1 MNRSALEHIIRAA
14 GEIAQVK
21 KVIILGS
28 QSILAQFPDLSKLV
42 SKFDQTE
49 VAAKAQNREI
59 LSRSKEGLFKMN
71 MQRRSD
77 ERSIA
82 LHQEVAEKLRRNP
95 VLWDI
100 PRKNL
105 ERWKQLQDGLSRALE
120 EWERILQQ
128 KNQEQILALLESDS
142 EEAIR
147 LRSSSPFTGILH
159 EDERKKIFESF
170 SMKQDHKV

>member
-1 MNRSALEHIIRAA
+1 
-14 GEIAQVK
+14 
-21 KVIILGS
+21 
-28 QSILAQFPDLSKLV
+28 
-42 SKFDQTE
+42 
-49 VAAKAQNREI
+49 
-59 LSRSKEGLFKMN
+59 MN

-95 VLWDI
+95 ALWDI

-120 EWERILQQ
+120 EWDDIFRQ
-128 KNQEQILALLESDS
+128 KNKEQILALLGSDS

-147 LRSSSPFTGILH
+147 LRSSSPFTGILN